1 MTTNNFAR
9 KAAVVAAFTGIA
21 LAANLAAVAT
31 ASAGEGHWSIGKG
44 IQCKLIQGKVVC
56 SKLRP

>member
-1 MTTNNFAR
+1 MTANSFAR

-21 LAANLAAVAT
+21 LAANLTAVAAAT
-31 ASAGEGHWSIGKG
+31 AGEGHWSIGKG
-44 IQCKLIQGKVVC
+44 IQCKLVLGKVVC

>member
-1 MTTNNFAR
+1 MTTNSFAR
-9 KAAVVAAFTGIA
+9 KSAVVAAFAAIA
-21 LAANLAAVAT
+21 LAANLTAAAS

-44 IQCKLIQGKVVC
+44 IQCKLVQGKVVC